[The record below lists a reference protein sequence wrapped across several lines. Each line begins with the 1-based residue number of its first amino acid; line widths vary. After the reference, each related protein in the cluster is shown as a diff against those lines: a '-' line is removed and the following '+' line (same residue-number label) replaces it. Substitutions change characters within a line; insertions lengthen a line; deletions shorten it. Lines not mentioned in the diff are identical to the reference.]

1 MSIYIVPFNI
11 ESHDLDNNM
20 PNLGGIS
27 TTTISITI
35 LSAGIWDKDATT
47 SLIKPKH
54 LIFLESK

>member
-1 MSIYIVPFNI
+1 MSIYSVPFNI
-11 ESHDLDNNM
+11 ESRDLDNNM

-47 SLIKPKH
+47 SLIKTKH
-54 LIFLESK
+54 LTFLESK